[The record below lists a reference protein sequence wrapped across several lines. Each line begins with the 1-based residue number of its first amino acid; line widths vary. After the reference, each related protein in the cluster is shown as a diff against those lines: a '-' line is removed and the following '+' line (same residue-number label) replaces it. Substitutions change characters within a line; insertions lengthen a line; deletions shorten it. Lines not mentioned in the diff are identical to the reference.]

1 MTTNNGKN
9 GPSEDSRGDPDLS
22 RLLRQEWHDGANHKQ
37 QSADAQEDADPGL
50 WVWEEHGRVK
60 RNAEA
65 CG

>member
-50 WVWEEHGRVK
+50 WV
-60 RNAEA
+60 
-65 CG
+65 